1 MAEDTKNELTTR
13 EMDVL
18 REAVWHAVQRGDIS
32 DDDRETLHDLY
43 PRLGGLPISIAFRDK
58 TDELHF
64 HLVRAERHAQ
74 TALDLVYN
82 PDGAK
87 RSMWFSMAL
96 GRAQS
101 ILMSLYVRDLKT
113 RRRG

>member
-1 MAEDTKNELTTR
+1 MAEELSLR

-18 REAVWHAVQRGDIS
+18 REAVWHSVQRGDIPN
-32 DDDRETLHDLY
+32 DVRETLHDLY
-43 PRLGGLPISIAFRDK
+43 PRLGGMPISVSFKDE

-74 TALDLVYN
+74 TALDLLYK

-87 RSMWFSMAL
+87 RSMWFRAAL

-113 RRRG
+113 RR

>member
-1 MAEDTKNELTTR
+1 MAEFLSPS

-18 REAVWHAVQRGDIS
+18 REAVWHAVQRGDIP
-32 DDDRETLHDLY
+32 DDAREVLHGVY
-43 PRLGGLPISIAFRDK
+43 PKLGGLPISVSFKDS

-74 TALDLVYN
+74 TALDLLYK

-113 RRRG
+113 RR